1 MINIGILGLGT
12 VGSGVI
18 RILNENNELIKKRI
32 GDNIN
37 VKKVLVRD
45 INKDRGIKID
55 KSLLTLDPDDVL
67 EDPEIDIVVEV
78 IGGIDPALSFVLR
91 AIKNK
96 KHVVTANK
104 EMMAKKGWDIL
115 TLAQKEGVDVYYEAS
130 VAGGI
135 PIIRPMKESL
145 TANRIEEILG
155 IINGTTNYILTKMAK
170 EGKDYDTV
178 LQEAQSLGYAEA
190 DPSSDVEG
198 YDARY
203 KLAILA
209 TLAFGAKV
217 NVMDIYTEG
226 ITRVTRTDIKYAEE
240 LGYVIKLLAIGKQR
254 EEGLELRVHPAFIE
268 KNHPLAQVNDVF
280 NGIFIKGN
288 AIGEIMLYGR
298 GAGQMPT
305 ASAVVADIIDIIRNI
320 KAGTVNRVVTEY
332 DECIPVIDMNSIT
345 SRYYI
350 RIRVKD
356 KPGVMASIAKAFGDH
371 GVSLQ
376 SIIQK
381 DAKEGEA
388 EIVLFTHDIMEKQ
401 VSDALVEVRL
411 IPTVIRVESVIREIR

>member
-1 MINIGILGLGT
+1 MNIGILGLGT
-12 VGSGVI
+12 VGSGII
-18 RILNENNELIKKRI
+18 RIFNENSELIKKRI
-32 GDNIN
+32 GDKIN

-45 INKDRGIKID
+45 LHKNRDVEID
-55 KSLLTLDPDDVL
+55 KNLLTTNPDDVL
-67 EDPEIDIVVEV
+67 QDPEIDIVVEV
-78 IGGIDPALSFVLR
+78 IGGINPALDFVLK
-91 AIKNK
+91 AIENK

-104 EMMAKKGWDIL
+104 EMMAKEGWEIL
-115 TLAQKEGVDVYYEAS
+115 TLARKKGVDVYYEAS

-145 TANRIEEILG
+145 TANKIEEILG

-170 EGKDYDTV
+170 EGKEYEDA
-178 LQEAQSLGYAEA
+178 LREAQNLGYAEA
-190 DPSSDVEG
+190 DPTSDVEG

-209 TLAFGAKV
+209 TLAFGTKV

-226 ITRVTRTDIKYAEE
+226 ITRVTKTDIKYAEE
-240 LGYVIKLLAIGKQR
+240 LGYAIKLLAIGRQR
-254 EEGLELRVHPAFIE
+254 KDGLELRVHPAFIE

-320 KAGTVNRVVTEY
+320 KAGTVNRVVSEY
-332 DECIPVIDMNSIT
+332 DDYIPVIDMNSIV

-356 KPGVMASIAKAFGDH
+356 KPGVMASIAKVFGDH

-381 DAKEGEA
+381 DTKGEEA
-388 EIVLFTHDIMEKQ
+388 EIVLFTHDIVEKSI
-401 VSDALVEVRL
+401 SDALVEVRL
-411 IPTVIRVESVIREIR
+411 IPTVIKVESVIREIR

>member
-12 VGSGVI
+12 VGSGII
-18 RILNENNELIKKRI
+18 RIFNENSELIKKRI
-32 GDNIN
+32 GDKIN

-45 INKDRGIKID
+45 LNKNRDVEID
-55 KSLLTLDPDDVL
+55 KNLLTTNPDDVL
-67 EDPEIDIVVEV
+67 QDPEIDIVVEV
-78 IGGIDPALSFVLR
+78 IGGINPALDFVLK
-91 AIKNK
+91 AIENK

-104 EMMAKKGWDIL
+104 EMMAKEGWEIL
-115 TLAQKEGVDVYYEAS
+115 TLARKKGVDVYYEAS

-145 TANRIEEILG
+145 TANKIEEILG

-170 EGKDYDTV
+170 EGKEYEDA
-178 LQEAQSLGYAEA
+178 LREAQNLGYAEA
-190 DPSSDVEG
+190 DPTSDVEG

-209 TLAFGAKV
+209 TLAFGTKV

-226 ITRVTRTDIKYAEE
+226 ITRVTKTDIKYAEE
-240 LGYVIKLLAIGKQR
+240 LGYAIKLLAIGRQR
-254 EEGLELRVHPAFIE
+254 KDGLELRVHPAFIE

-320 KAGTVNRVVTEY
+320 KAGTVNRVVSEY
-332 DECIPVIDMNSIT
+332 DDYIPVIDMNSIV

-356 KPGVMASIAKAFGDH
+356 KPGVMASIAKVFGDH

-381 DAKEGEA
+381 DTKGEEA
-388 EIVLFTHDIMEKQ
+388 EIVLFTHDIMEKSI
-401 VSDALVEVRL
+401 SDALVEVRL
-411 IPTVIRVESVIREIR
+411 IPTVIKVESVIREIR

>member
-1 MINIGILGLGT
+1 MNIGILGLGT

-18 RILNENNELIKKRI
+18 KIFQENNELIKKRTGEEVSI
-32 GDNIN
+32 
-37 VKKVLVRD
+37 KKVLVRD
-45 INKDRGIKID
+45 PSKSRAVKVDNK
-55 KSLLTLDPDDVL
+55 LLTTDPGEILDDPD
-67 EDPEIDIVVEV
+67 IDIVVEV
-78 IGGIDPALSFVLR
+78 IGGIDPTLDYVLR
-91 AIKNK
+91 AIENK

-104 EMMAKKGWDIL
+104 EMMAKEGWRIL
-115 TLAQKEGVDVYYEAS
+115 SLAKSRGVDVYYEAS

-145 TANRIEEILG
+145 TANRIDEIIG
-155 IINGTTNYILTKMAK
+155 IINGTTNYILTKMAH
-170 EGKDYDTV
+170 EGREYADV
-178 LQEAQSLGYAEA
+178 LKEAQQLGYAEA
-190 DPSSDVEG
+190 DPTSDVEG

-209 TLAFGAKV
+209 TLAFGARID
-217 NVMDIYTEG
+217 VMDIYTEG
-226 ITRVTRTDIKYAEE
+226 ITKISKIDIKYADE
-240 LGYVIKLLAIGKQR
+240 LGYAIKLLAIGRQR
-254 EEGLELRVHPAFIE
+254 SDGLELRVHPALIN
-268 KNHPLAQVNDVF
+268 KSHPLAQVNDVF

-320 KAGTVNRVVTEY
+320 KTGTVNRVESQY
-332 DECIPVIDMNSIT
+332 DESIPVIDMNCIVSK
-345 SRYYI
+345 YYI

-356 KPGVMASIAKAFGDH
+356 RPGVMASIAKAFGDH

-381 DAKEGEA
+381 DVKGEEA
-388 EIVLFTHDIMEKQ
+388 EIVLLTHDIMEKC

-411 IPTVIRVESVIREIR
+411 LPAVVKVENIIREIR

>member
-12 VGSGVI
+12 VGSGII
-18 RILNENNELIKKRI
+18 RIFNENSELIKKRI
-32 GDNIN
+32 GDKIN

-45 INKDRGIKID
+45 LNKNRDVEID
-55 KSLLTLDPDDVL
+55 KNLLTTNPDDVL
-67 EDPEIDIVVEV
+67 QDPEIDIVVEV
-78 IGGIDPALSFVLR
+78 IGGINPALDFVLK
-91 AIKNK
+91 AIENK

-104 EMMAKKGWDIL
+104 EMMAKEGWEIL
-115 TLAQKEGVDVYYEAS
+115 TLARKKGVDVYYEAS

-145 TANRIEEILG
+145 TANRIDEILG

-170 EGKDYDTV
+170 EGKEYEDA
-178 LQEAQSLGYAEA
+178 LREARNLGYAEA
-190 DPSSDVEG
+190 DPTSDVEG

-209 TLAFGAKV
+209 TLAFGTKV

-226 ITRVTRTDIKYAEE
+226 ITKVTKTDIKYAEE
-240 LGYVIKLLAIGKQR
+240 LGYAIKLLAIGRQR
-254 EEGLELRVHPAFIE
+254 KDGLELRVHPAFIE

-320 KAGTVNRVVTEY
+320 KAGTVNRVVSEY
-332 DECIPVIDMNSIT
+332 DDNIPVIDMNSIV

-381 DAKEGEA
+381 DTKEEEA
-388 EIVLFTHDIMEKQ
+388 EIVLFTHDIIEKSI
-401 VSDALVEVRL
+401 SDALVEVRL
-411 IPTVIRVESVIREIR
+411 IPTVIKIESVIREIR

>member
-12 VGSGVI
+12 VGSGII
-18 RILNENNELIKKRI
+18 RIFNENSELIKKRI
-32 GDNIN
+32 GDKIN

-45 INKDRGIKID
+45 LHKNRDVEID
-55 KSLLTLDPDDVL
+55 KNLLTTNPDDVL
-67 EDPEIDIVVEV
+67 QDPEIDIVVEV
-78 IGGIDPALSFVLR
+78 IGGINPALDFVLK
-91 AIKNK
+91 AIENK

-104 EMMAKKGWDIL
+104 EMMAKEGWEIL
-115 TLAQKEGVDVYYEAS
+115 TLARKKGVDVYYEAS

-145 TANRIEEILG
+145 TANKIEEILG

-170 EGKDYDTV
+170 EGKEYEDA
-178 LQEAQSLGYAEA
+178 LREAQNLGYAEA
-190 DPSSDVEG
+190 DPTSDVEG

-209 TLAFGAKV
+209 TLAFGTKV

-226 ITRVTRTDIKYAEE
+226 ITRVTKTDIKYAEE
-240 LGYVIKLLAIGKQR
+240 LGYAIKLLAIGRQR
-254 EEGLELRVHPAFIE
+254 KDGLELRVHPAFIE

-320 KAGTVNRVVTEY
+320 KAGTVNRVVSEY
-332 DECIPVIDMNSIT
+332 DDYIPVIDMNSIV

-356 KPGVMASIAKAFGDH
+356 KPGVMASIAKVFGDH

-381 DAKEGEA
+381 DTKGEEA
-388 EIVLFTHDIMEKQ
+388 EIVLFTHDIVEKSI
-401 VSDALVEVRL
+401 SDALVEVRL
-411 IPTVIRVESVIREIR
+411 IPTVIKVESVIREIR